1 MTPDDRRR
9 TFSLVESGVPSPMH
23 RKPNIRTVA
32 KQAGVGVS
40 TVSRFLNGNY
50 VSASARAKIGK
61 VIEDLG
67 YRRSSAARNLSL
79 GRRGCI
85 GVVVDSSQDPWFT
98 RLLAGIE
105 EELSTRDTSLMLA
118 STELTEKYDPSIIF
132 EWIRERRVDG
142 LVIAKSQRRDRPLIA
157 EAVAAELPTVL
168 VAPDEAF
175 NHVQLV
181 RCDNRGAGA
190 AVAKH
195 LVELGHTAIAFAGGP
210 QHSIDSKHRL
220 QGLREELRRQ
230 NVPLDS
236 RLVFSCGSWEADAG
250 AGFARTFF
258 GHASTAATAVVFA
271 NDSLASGFM
280 RVAHQRGVAMPGE
293 LSVVG
298 FNGLP
303 ESALLWPSLTSVAQ
317 PMREMGRAAC
327 RRLFEVI
334 ESPGQLQTIEFPM
347 RLIVRESS
355 GAPRASARL
364 RSGTRSS

>member
-1 MTPDDRRR
+1 VL
-9 TFSLVESGVPSPMH
+9 SLVKSVSSMQ
-23 RKPNIRTVA
+23 RKPNIRMVA
-32 KQAGVGVS
+32 KQAVVAVS

-50 VSASARAKIGK
+50 VSATARARIAKA
-61 VIEDLG
+61 IEELG

-118 STELTEKYDPSIIF
+118 STELTGKYDPNLVR

-142 LVIAKSQRRDRPLIA
+142 LVIAKSQRRDRSLIA
-157 EAVAAELPTVL
+157 EAVAADLPTVL

-175 NHVQLV
+175 NQVQLI
-181 RCDNRGAGA
+181 RCDNVSAGA
-190 AVAKH
+190 AVASH
-195 LVELGHTAIAFAGGP
+195 LIGLGHSTVAFAAGP

-220 QGLREELRRQ
+220 QGLRTELSRQ
-230 NVPLDS
+230 GSPMIA
-236 RLVFSCGSWEADAG
+236 RHVFSCDSWEADAG
-250 AGFARTFF
+250 ADFARKFF
-258 GHASTAATAVVFA
+258 TSKVAVEVTAVVFA

-280 RVAHQRGVAMPGE
+280 RVAHQRRISIPSE
-293 LSVVG
+293 LSIVG
-298 FNGLP
+298 FDGLP
-303 ESALLWPSLTSVAQ
+303 EGALLWPALTSVAQ
-317 PMREMGRAAC
+317 PMRQMGSAAC

-347 RLIVRESS
+347 HLIVRESTA
-355 GAPRASARL
+355 APRAGARL
-364 RSGTRSS
+364 RRISSSR